1 MISIS
6 DFQDSTLRGL
16 DLSKFSGKSICIL
29 GGTGF
34 IGTWLVSTLNHLN
47 LTQDVRVDIS
57 IFTRD
62 EKRARARF
70 PRESFN
76 NLKIFEFDF
85 SIGVC
90 DLGIYDFFVNGATPT
105 STKPGAQSKDIF
117 FLPTINA
124 ITSVIDSAKKYQNNP
139 RVLNLSSGT
148 VYGDQS
154 MDLMLRP
161 EGEAKVLKSSDDDYR
176 ASKIVCE
183 DLLND
188 SDVRQIL
195 RATSPRLFTFYGPG
209 LPINQHF
216 AIGNFMRDGLS
227 GTPIRINGNP
237 KTRRSYMFPT
247 DLVNWLLKS
256 MLDPRTENLNIGSE
270 FGISMLDLATLV
282 SSVTSQKGVVLLNPT
297 IPANNYVPS
306 TRNFRSIY
314 NVRESISLGEG
325 LGLWAEWLS
334 RQK

>member
-6 DFQDSTLRGL
+6 DFPDSTMSGL
-16 DLSKFSGKSICIL
+16 DVSKFAEKSVCIL

-34 IGTWLVSTLNHLN
+34 IGTWLVSALNHIS
-47 LTQDVRVDIS
+47 LTQGVRVDIS
-57 IFTRD
+57 IYTRD
-62 EKRARARF
+62 KKRARARF

-76 NLKIFEFDF
+76 NLKILEFDF
-85 SIGVC
+85 SIGSC
-90 DLGIYDFFVNGATPT
+90 DLGVYDFFVNGATPT
-105 STKPGAQSKDIF
+105 STKPGARSKDIF
-117 FLPTINA
+117 FFPTINA

-148 VYGDQS
+148 VYGDQP
-154 MDLMLRP
+154 MDLILRP
-161 EGEAKVLKSSDDDYR
+161 EGEAKVLKPSDDDYR

-209 LPINQHF
+209 LPINRHF

-227 GTPIRINGNP
+227 GIPIRINGNP

-297 IPANNYVPS
+297 IQASNYVPS

-314 NVRESISLGEG
+314 SVREFIGFEEG